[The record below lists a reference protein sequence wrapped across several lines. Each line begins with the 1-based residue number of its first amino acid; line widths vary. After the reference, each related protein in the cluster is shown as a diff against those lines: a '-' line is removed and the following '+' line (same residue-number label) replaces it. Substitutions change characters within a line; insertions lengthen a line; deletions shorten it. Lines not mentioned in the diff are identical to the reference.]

1 MLPLLRDIIG
11 LYVSCTDSKDLLTY
25 LLNRI
30 METTNI
36 RGAQIYDQN
45 QKIIVEVGS
54 KSKTSASYDINFNEK
69 KLGLFHV
76 FPDIKISE
84 DVLNVITI
92 TTILIDVKHISS
104 LNRNKFLNNICH
116 ELKSPLNGIV
126 SMSKMLKETSLTD
139 EQSDLVEVLG
149 SCNIQLLDI
158 VNDILDYTKMI
169 SNELKLNNKPF
180 SLKKCIT
187 QIKESLDY
195 RMKDDLRL
203 LVKYET
209 RHDMVVSDQVRITQI
224 MFNILNNSIKY
235 TSKGEIIISVS
246 DTESGLI
253 KFTVKDT
260 GSGIEETNIENLF
273 NPFNSCMLNRSSVGL
288 GLPITKYLVEK
299 LGGLIQIESSVGI
312 GTTIT
317 FTLNLNSFCTECNI
331 DTLKNYFGG
340 KYILVISNDE
350 KERQTLFNS
359 LTEFKVKT
367 IACSFREMHMY
378 LLNNVFN
385 FEVIVISI
393 SDDTVSTDISKI
405 DVIPKN
411 YQKALFTNKDTKFN
425 IDYIYNPP
433 VTKESCV
440 RLLSDIYT
448 VNNVTTHT
456 GDDFLNVLI
465 ASNDVDEV
473 KLLSDMTD
481 YQVKSVDDGLE
492 LFIELQKDSYDIAF
506 INPNLQTMDGITT
519 ITNYKKYN
527 SSSKTI
533 FVAIINKLSES
544 KRDEYYKAG
553 MNGYISK
560 PIESSQ
566 IKNIINTVI
575 KNKIKS
581 N

>member
-1 MLPLLRDIIG
+1 MLPLLGDIIG
-11 LYVSCTDSKDLLTY
+11 LYISCTDSKDLLTY

-36 RGAQIYDQN
+36 MGGQIYDQS
-45 QKIIVEVGS
+45 QEIIVEVGS
-54 KSKTSASYDINFNEK
+54 KFKTSASYDIDFNGK
-69 KLGLFHV
+69 KLGIFHV
-76 FPDIKISE
+76 FPDIVISK
-84 DVLNVITI
+84 DILNVIAI
-92 TTILIDVKHISS
+92 TTVLVDVKHIAI
-104 LNRNKFLNNICH
+104 LNRNKFLKNMCH

-126 SMSKMLKETSLTD
+126 SMSKMLKETTLSD

-158 VNDILDYTKMI
+158 VNDILDYTKII
-169 SNELKLNNKPF
+169 SNELQLNNKPF

-195 RMKDDLRL
+195 RMKDDLKL

-209 RHDMVVSDQVRITQI
+209 KHDMVVSDQVRITQI
-224 MFNILNNSIKY
+224 MFNILNNSIKH
-235 TSKGEIIISVS
+235 TSKGEIAINIS

-253 KFTVKDT
+253 KFTIKDT
-260 GSGIEETNIENLF
+260 GSGIEEKDIENLF

-299 LGGLIQIESSVGI
+299 LGGVIEIESSVKI

-317 FTLNLNSFCTECNI
+317 FTLNLNSFCTDCNS
-331 DTLKNYFGG
+331 DTLKAYFGG

-359 LTEFKVKT
+359 LTEFNVKT

-378 LLNNVFN
+378 LLNNVFD

-393 SDDTVSTDISKI
+393 SESTVSTDISKI
-405 DVIPKN
+405 DVIPQN
-411 YQKALFTNKDTKFN
+411 YQKALFTDKDTKFN

-433 VTKESCV
+433 VTKQSCI
-440 RLLSDIYT
+440 RLLSDIYA
-448 VNNVTTHT
+448 VNNVTTDT

-465 ASNDVDEV
+465 ASKDAAEI

-492 LFIELQKDSYDIAF
+492 LFMELQKDSYDIAF
-506 INPNLQTMDGITT
+506 INPDLPTMDGVTAIS
-519 ITNYKKYN
+519 NYKKYN
-527 SSSKTI
+527 SGSKTI

-544 KRDEYYKAG
+544 KRDEYYRAG

-566 IKNIINTVI
+566 VKNIISTVI
-575 KNKIKS
+575 KNKVY

>member
-1 MLPLLRDIIG
+1 MLPLLRDIIS
-11 LYVSCTDSKDLLTY
+11 LYISCTDSKDLLTY

-30 METTNI
+30 IETTDI
-36 RGAQIYDQN
+36 KGGQIYDQN
-45 QKIIVEVGS
+45 QEIIVDVGS
-54 KSKTSASYDINFNEK
+54 KLKTSASYDINFNGK

-76 FPDIKISE
+76 FPDTKISE
-84 DVLNVITI
+84 DVLNIIAI
-92 TTILIDVKHISS
+92 TTVLIDLKQISC